1 MKNCMLNLALLMLC
15 LSLSVVTFAA
25 DWPQFRGPTANGIAP
40 DQGINKNWAQRP
52 PEELWQVALG
62 GDAYAG
68 PAVAGG
74 KVYIIAHEGDQ
85 DVVRALDLT
94 TGQEVW
100 RFNYP
105 DTADAGS
112 NDSGF
117 ARSTPLISEGNVY
130 TLSRL
135 GSVHCL
141 DAETGAKLWSRNIQT
156 DFGGQKPRWDY
167 SMSPIVDGNKLILCP
182 GGNDAGVVALD
193 KNTGDTI
200 WAGGGSDVPGYA
212 TPVVAE
218 ILGLRQYVVFTGV
231 GLIGVAADSGQLLWR
246 FPWKTSYDVNAATP
260 LVAGNRILISSG
272 YKHGC
277 AMVEITPQGP
287 ESRWENTELQA
298 QFSSPV
304 AYNGHIY
311 GVGDP
316 GVLVCLD
323 PATGAALWKQPGF
336 EKGGLCAIDG
346 VLLVMTGN
354 SGKITMVNAVPT
366 GYEELGQIKPLEG
379 QSWTA
384 PIVTDGKLLVRNRAA
399 LVCLDLK

>member
-1 MKNCMLNLALLMLC
+1 MKNHMLNLTLLMLC
-15 LSLSVVTFAA
+15 LSLSVVVFAA
-25 DWPQFRGPTANGIAP
+25 DWPQFRGPQANGIAP

-52 PEELWQVALG
+52 PEKLWQVALSDRG
-62 GDAYAG
+62 YAG

-74 KVYIIAHEGDQ
+74 KVYIIDHEGDQ
-85 DVVRALDLT
+85 DVVRALDLA
-94 TGQEVW
+94 TGQEIW
-100 RFNYP
+100 RFNYA
-105 DTADAGS
+105 DTAAEAS

-117 ARSTPLISEGNVY
+117 ARSTPLISEGKVY

-156 DFGGQKPRWDY
+156 DFGGQKPTWDY

-182 GGNDAGVVALD
+182 GGSDAGVVALD

-200 WAGGGSDVPGYA
+200 WAGGGSDIPGYA

-218 ILGLRQYVVFTGV
+218 ILGVKQYLVFTGV
-231 GLIGVAADSGQLLWR
+231 SLIGVAANSGQLLWR
-246 FPWKTSYDVNAATP
+246 FPWKTNYDINGATP
-260 LVAGNRILISSG
+260 LVAGNWILISSG

-277 AMVEITPQGP
+277 ALLEITPQGP
-287 ESRWENTELQA
+287 QSRWENTELQA

-304 AYNGHIY
+304 AYNGYIY

-316 GVLVCLD
+316 GFLVCLD
-323 PATGAALWKQPGF
+323 PATGGALWKQPGF
-336 EKGGLCAIDG
+336 EKGGLCAVDG

-384 PIVTDGKLLVRNRAA
+384 PIVADGKLLVRNKAA